1 MLNECE
7 HGLKDALIS
16 ARFHRRN
23 QAADVT
29 QPVGLVVSI
38 PPLLRAVVISAINTN
53 INELRWRGRVKE
65 KTNG

>member
-7 HGLKDALIS
+7 HALKDALIS

-38 PPLLRAVVISAINTN
+38 PPLLRAVVIPAINTN
-53 INELRWRGRVKE
+53 INGLRWRGRGNE

>member
-1 MLNECE
+1 MRSRTRLFQ
-7 HGLKDALIS
+7 HVSIGG
-16 ARFHRRN
+16 N

-38 PPLLRAVVISAINTN
+38 PPLLRGVVISAISTN
-53 INELRWRGRVKE
+53 INGLRCRGRGSE